1 MRSVLTRSV
10 AWSFLAVV
18 AAFLFGT
25 VQAGGPSGWFAGMGL
40 LNIALLC
47 IWTAIIAFP
56 LSLILLA
63 IRGRHRR

>member
-1 MRSVLTRSV
+1 MRSVLTKSV
-10 AWSFLAVV
+10 DWTFLSVM

-25 VQAGGPSGWFAGMGL
+25 VRVGGPSGWFVGMGI

-47 IWTAIIAFP
+47 IWTAITAFP
-56 LSLILLA
+56 LALIFFG

>member
-1 MRSVLTRSV
+1 MRSVLTKSV
-10 AWSFLAVV
+10 AWTFLAVG

-25 VQAGGPSGWFAGMGL
+25 LQAGGPSGWFVGMGL

-56 LSLILLA
+56 LALILFA
-63 IRGRHRR
+63 IRARHRP